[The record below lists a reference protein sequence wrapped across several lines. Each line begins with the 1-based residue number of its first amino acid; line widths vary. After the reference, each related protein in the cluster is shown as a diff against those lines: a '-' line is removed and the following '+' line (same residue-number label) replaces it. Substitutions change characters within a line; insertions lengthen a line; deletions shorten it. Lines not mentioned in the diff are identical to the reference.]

1 MSVSSVPACEP
12 GQVVHP
18 RLRWFLSLALM
29 SALLN
34 SSVPTPL
41 YPHYQ
46 EALALS
52 DLGLSLIY
60 GGYAGGVLIAL
71 FGVGNLAGR
80 VADLRTLILPA
91 LVAVGGGALLFSLA
105 DSFWALLLARL
116 LAGIGTGSL
125 TGAAN
130 VALLRFGPRDG
141 GKRAALSATLSFTA
155 GLALGPVFSGLALQQ
170 DLYPTTL
177 PFLLILGMAACAI
190 GGLVLSW
197 PKGVRATEAAPSG
210 QSGGSLGEGLRATG
224 AGFFLCALALFTAWA
239 VAASL
244 LAMGPKVVSEMLGM
258 TDLGLF
264 GYLVAAYLV
273 FSGLCQLWARRLDAR
288 HTLQSGVLALALCV
302 LLFAGAVHGLPSWLA
317 GLGLLV
323 AGYAQGAVFVGSAT
337 LINCIAPPASHA
349 RLLSLFYVIAYV
361 ANWVPVLLGWVSD
374 GAGLG
379 VALDLLF
386 VGSTLTSL
394 GLAWAVSR
402 RPFEPAV

>member
-1 MSVSSVPACEP
+1 MSVSSVPVCEP

-46 EALALS
+46 AALALS

-155 GLALGPVFSGLALQQ
+155 GLALGPVFSGLALQL

-337 LINCIAPPASHA
+337 LINRIALPASHA

-394 GLAWAVSR
+394 WLAWAVSR
-402 RPFEPAV
+402 RRFEPAV

>member
-46 EALALS
+46 AALALS

-197 PKGVRATEAAPSG
+197 PKGVRATEAAPSR

-337 LINCIAPPASHA
+337 LVNRIAPAASHA

-379 VALDLLF
+379 VALDLLL

-402 RPFEPAV
+402 RRFEPAV

>member
-1 MSVSSVPACEP
+1 M
-12 GQVVHP
+12 
-18 RLRWFLSLALM
+18 
-29 SALLN
+29 
-34 SSVPTPL
+34 
-41 YPHYQ
+41 
-46 EALALS
+46 
-52 DLGLSLIY
+52 
-60 GGYAGGVLIAL
+60 
-71 FGVGNLAGR
+71 
-80 VADLRTLILPA
+80 
-91 LVAVGGGALLFSLA
+91 
-105 DSFWALLLARL
+105 LARL

-155 GLALGPVFSGLALQQ
+155 GLALAPCSAGWRCSRISTRPRCRFADPGDGGLRHR
-170 DLYPTTL
+170 
-177 PFLLILGMAACAI
+177 
-190 GGLVLSW
+190 GLVLSW

-210 QSGGSLGEGLRATG
+210 QGGGSLGGAQGHG

-323 AGYAQGAVFVGSAT
+323 AGYAQGPCS
-337 LINCIAPPASHA
+337 
-349 RLLSLFYVIAYV
+349 
-361 ANWVPVLLGWVSD
+361 
-374 GAGLG
+374 
-379 VALDLLF
+379 
-386 VGSTLTSL
+386 
-394 GLAWAVSR
+394 WAV
-402 RPFEPAV
+402 RP

>member
-1 MSVSSVPACEP
+1 M
-12 GQVVHP
+12 
-18 RLRWFLSLALM
+18 
-29 SALLN
+29 
-34 SSVPTPL
+34 
-41 YPHYQ
+41 
-46 EALALS
+46 
-52 DLGLSLIY
+52 
-60 GGYAGGVLIAL
+60 
-71 FGVGNLAGR
+71 
-80 VADLRTLILPA
+80 
-91 LVAVGGGALLFSLA
+91 
-105 DSFWALLLARL
+105 
-116 LAGIGTGSL
+116 
-125 TGAAN
+125 
-130 VALLRFGPRDG
+130 
-141 GKRAALSATLSFTA
+141 
-155 GLALGPVFSGLALQQ
+155 
-170 DLYPTTL
+170 
-177 PFLLILGMAACAI
+177 
-190 GGLVLSW
+190 LSW

-210 QSGGSLGEGLRATG
+210 QGGGSLGEGLRATG

-337 LINCIAPPASHA
+337 LINRIAPPASHA

-402 RPFEPAV
+402 RRFEPAV

>member
-1 MSVSSVPACEP
+1 M
-12 GQVVHP
+12 
-18 RLRWFLSLALM
+18 
-29 SALLN
+29 
-34 SSVPTPL
+34 
-41 YPHYQ
+41 
-46 EALALS
+46 
-52 DLGLSLIY
+52 
-60 GGYAGGVLIAL
+60 
-71 FGVGNLAGR
+71 
-80 VADLRTLILPA
+80 
-91 LVAVGGGALLFSLA
+91 
-105 DSFWALLLARL
+105 
-116 LAGIGTGSL
+116 
-125 TGAAN
+125 
-130 VALLRFGPRDG
+130 
-141 GKRAALSATLSFTA
+141 SFTA

-177 PFLLILGMAACAI
+177 PFLLILGMAGCAI
-190 GGLVLSW
+190 AGLVLSW
-197 PKGVRATEAAPSG
+197 PEAPKSAAPATSP

-337 LINCIAPPASHA
+337 LINRIAPPASHA

-402 RPFEPAV
+402 RRFEPAV

>member
-1 MSVSSVPACEP
+1 M
-12 GQVVHP
+12 
-18 RLRWFLSLALM
+18 R
-29 SALLN
+29 
-34 SSVPTPL
+34 
-41 YPHYQ
+41 
-46 EALALS
+46 
-52 DLGLSLIY
+52 
-60 GGYAGGVLIAL
+60 
-71 FGVGNLAGR
+71 
-80 VADLRTLILPA
+80 A
-91 LVAVGGGALLFSLA
+91 LVAAL
-105 DSFWALLLARL
+105 
-116 LAGIGTGSL
+116 
-125 TGAAN
+125 
-130 VALLRFGPRDG
+130 
-141 GKRAALSATLSFTA
+141 
-155 GLALGPVFSGLALQQ
+155 
-170 DLYPTTL
+170 
-177 PFLLILGMAACAI
+177 
-190 GGLVLSW
+190 
-197 PKGVRATEAAPSG
+197 E
-210 QSGGSLGEGLRATG
+210 EGLRATG

-288 HTLQSGVLALALCV
+288 HTLQSGVLVLALCV

-337 LINCIAPPASHA
+337 LINRIAPPASHA

-402 RPFEPAV
+402 HPFEPAV